1 MLQILNIYTNSHLT
15 LISLN
20 LSRRFLLIVMFLSLA
35 LYIMDLNKLL
45 IFQEFIKT
53 IKETQ
58 LVEEK
63 SITQQPKHVLDR
75 FKPDVK
81 KKKSTLWSVT

>member
-1 MLQILNIYTNSHLT
+1 
-15 LISLN
+15 
-20 LSRRFLLIVMFLSLA
+20 
-35 LYIMDLNKLL
+35 MDLNKLL